1 MEKLSSRQNKIIAHI
16 RRLGS
21 DRSYRRECSQYVC
34 DGEKLLREA
43 LEWGAEITD
52 ALWCAEPSVK
62 LPDTVR
68 QYAAPQELLDY
79 ASALKNCPGVL
90 FSVRQKHWPPEPP
103 GRTLVLETIQD
114 PGNLGTILRTAN
126 ALSVDTVILTGECA
140 DIYNPKTVRAAMGA
154 VFRQRVYELPR
165 ERLRAHL
172 SENALRLYGAAL
184 SDTAADIREMNL
196 ENTAVAIGS
205 EGSGLSR
212 ELLEMCDGQLIIPM
226 SPSCESLNAAV
237 AAAIVMWELTGRG
250 RGRPAP

>member
-1 MEKLSSRQNKIIAHI
+1 MEKISSRHNKIISHI
-16 RRLGS
+16 RRVGS
-21 DRSYRRECSQYVC
+21 DRTYRRDCGEYAC

-43 LEWGAEITD
+43 VKWGANVKT

-79 ASALKNCPGVL
+79 ATALKNCPGVL
-90 FSVRQKHWPPEPP
+90 FTVEPMPCPPIAP

-126 ALSVDTVILTGECA
+126 ALGMDTVILTGECA
-140 DIYNPKTVRAAMGA
+140 DLYNPKTVRAAMGA
-154 VFRQRVYELPR
+154 LFRQRVYELTRGQTR
-165 ERLRAHL
+165 EYL
-172 SENALRLYGAAL
+172 SENGLRLYGAAL
-184 SDTAADIREMNL
+184 SDTSADIRTLNL
-196 ENTAVAIGS
+196 DRTAVAIGS

-226 SPSCESLNAAV
+226 NPACESLNAAV
-237 AAAIVMWELTGRG
+237 AAAIVMWELTGSTQNR
-250 RGRPAP
+250 